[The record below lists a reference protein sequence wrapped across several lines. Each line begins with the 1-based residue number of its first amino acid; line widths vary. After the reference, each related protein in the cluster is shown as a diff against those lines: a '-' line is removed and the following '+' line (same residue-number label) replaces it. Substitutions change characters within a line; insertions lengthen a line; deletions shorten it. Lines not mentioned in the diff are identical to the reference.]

1 MKKILLLLLLLPVF
15 AISQNYKINGR
26 INGLTDGKI
35 GISAF
40 YGNEDKAM
48 DSISVGADGT
58 FEYAFPAEA
67 QNGMYRLR
75 FGQNRFMDII
85 YNYENI
91 AFHTVLDFMIDSLV
105 FTHSVENQVYFGY
118 LNRRSKIEYKL
129 ELLEPL
135 LSLYPKDDPF
145 YVEISVKYENMTS
158 GFEKYINELIDD
170 NEGRYVARLIKMD
183 FTPFPPSSLTE
194 QARFDYLKAHFFD
207 NMDFSD
213 TSMLR
218 SNVLSNKMLQYLSLY
233 QNNRMPKEVLEL
245 EFIKAVTVIMNETKE
260 NPLVYE
266 YVMDYLI
273 GGFESYGFE
282 KVITYIADNINLD
295 ETCVNTERKAELEKK
310 VESLKK
316 FAIGKKAPDFTAT
329 DMDGNEI
336 KLSEIGSEY
345 TLLVFWAT
353 WCPHCATLI
362 PQLAELYLPGNKDK
376 LEIVSISLDE
386 SKEDIEKFTSDNNLT
401 WINLCDF
408 KKWKGDVVQAYDI
421 FATPTMYLLFNDRT
435 ILAKPITFSEA
446 RNVLFERN
454 ILK

>member
-1 MKKILLLLLLLPVF
+1 MKKILFLILLFPVL
-15 AISQNYKINGR
+15 AISQNYKINGL
-26 INGLTDGKI
+26 INGLTEGKI

-40 YGNEDKAM
+40 YGSEDKAM
-48 DSISVGADGT
+48 DSISVNADGT
-58 FEYAFPAEA
+58 FEYAFPASAE
-67 QNGMYRLR
+67 NGMYRLR
-75 FGQNRFMDII
+75 FDQNRFMDII

-91 AFHTVLDFMIDSLV
+91 TFYSVMDFMIDSLV
-105 FTHSVENQVYFGY
+105 FTQSVENQVYFGY
-118 LNRRSKIEYKL
+118 LNRRNATEYKI

-145 YVEISVKYENMTS
+145 YEDISTRYEEVVS
-158 GFEKYINELIDD
+158 GFEKFVNQLIDN
-170 NEGRYVARLIKMD
+170 NEGTYVARLIKMD

-213 TSMLR
+213 TTMLR

-245 EFIKAVTVIMNETKE
+245 EFIKAVTVIMSKTKD

-295 ETCVNTERKAELEKK
+295 ESCVNTERKAELEKK

-316 FAIGKKAPDFTAT
+316 FAVGKKAPDFTAT
-329 DMDGNEI
+329 DMEGNEI

-345 TLLVFWAT
+345 ILLIFWAT
-353 WCPHCATLI
+353 WCPHCISLI

-376 LEIVSISLDE
+376 LEIVSISLDD
-386 SKEDIEKFTSDNNLT
+386 SKEDIEKFTHDNNLT
-401 WINLCDF
+401 WINICDL